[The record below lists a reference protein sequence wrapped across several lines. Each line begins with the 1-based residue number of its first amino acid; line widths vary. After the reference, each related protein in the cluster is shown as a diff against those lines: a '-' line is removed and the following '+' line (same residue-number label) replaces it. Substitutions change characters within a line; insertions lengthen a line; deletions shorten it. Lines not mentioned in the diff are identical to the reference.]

1 LRWREKVLKDG
12 YNVSIKVR
20 YRGDKG
26 KDDDRESITKDA
38 VKESLK
44 VVKWMRQSRVIKG
57 ILTERF

>member
-1 LRWREKVLKDG
+1 MVPTVLKDG

-38 VKESLK
+38 VKEKLS
-44 VVKWMRQSRVIKG
+44 KWRSG
-57 ILTERF
+57 